1 MNRLKIVSG
10 ETSIEVPNLEPEDK
24 ELLKKLNLEVY
35 ELPDTEDTVPK
46 EG

>member
-1 MNRLKIVSG
+1 MKLKIVSG
-10 ETSIEVPNLEPEDK
+10 QASLEVPNLQPEDK

-35 ELPDTEDTVPK
+35 ELPDTEDTIPK